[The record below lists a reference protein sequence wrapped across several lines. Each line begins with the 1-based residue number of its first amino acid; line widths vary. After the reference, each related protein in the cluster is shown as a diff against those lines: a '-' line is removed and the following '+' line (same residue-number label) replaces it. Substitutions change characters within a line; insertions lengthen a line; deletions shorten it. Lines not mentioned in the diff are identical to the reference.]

1 MSTEKDKPV
10 LGISIGDTNGIGLEV
25 IIKTFGDPRMLQY
38 CTPIIYGNVPLMTFH
53 RKTVDVKNFNTNPIT
68 SPDQA
73 HPRKV
78 NMISCV
84 DESIKVTF
92 GARNPEGGKAA
103 FQSLK
108 AMVQDAVDGKLHAMV
123 TAPIDKF
130 AMQSQDFKTPG
141 HTEYITEAFKL
152 KTALMLMVSEF
163 FKVGLITGHLPLSH
177 VAANISTSKIVD
189 KTKILNTSLM
199 NDFGIVRPKIAILGL
214 NPHAGE
220 DGLLGNEEKDIIM
233 PAIEK
238 LKADGIIAEGPYPA
252 DGFFGSRMYNSF
264 DGVIA
269 MYHDQGLAPFKIMN
283 FETGVNYT
291 AGMPVVRTSPD
302 HGTGYSIAGRNL
314 ANENSFREAVLLA
327 SDIIKSRRREIEIHA
342 NPMRN
347 RMVKEREL

>member
-68 SPDQA
+68 APEQA
-73 HPRKV
+73 HARRV
-78 NMISCV
+78 NMINCV
-84 DESIKVTF
+84 DDQLKVNF
-92 GARNPEGGKAA
+92 GVRSYDGGRAA
-103 FQSLK
+103 FQSLQ
-108 AMVQDAVDGKLHAMV
+108 AMVKDAVDGKLQAMV

-130 AMQSQDFKTPG
+130 AMQSQDFKVPG
-141 HTEYITEAFKL
+141 HTEYITEAFKM
-152 KTALMLMVSEF
+152 KTTLMLMSSEL
-163 FKVGLITGHLPLSH
+163 FKVGLVTGHVPLSQ
-177 VAANISTSKIVD
+177 VSANISID
-189 KTKILNTSLM
+189 KILAKLKIFDTSLM
-199 NDFGIVRPKIAILGL
+199 NDFSIVRPKIAVLGL

-220 DGLLGNEEKDIIM
+220 EGLLGNEEKDIII

-238 LKADGIIAEGPYPA
+238 AKAEGIIAEGPFPA

-264 DGVIA
+264 DGILA

-283 FETGVNYT
+283 FESGVNYT
-291 AGMPVVRTSPD
+291 AGLPVVRTSPD

-327 SDIIKSRRREIEIHA
+327 SDIIKSRRREVEIHA
-342 NPMRN
+342 NPLRN
-347 RMVKEREL
+347 RMVKEREV